1 MEKSLF
7 IPTSVHYTAQKN
19 TKMVFFGAKDRNH
32 STLLL
37 ATKHTKMEF
46 FGAKDKTREYPL
58 SVQFSE
64 EGIRLMHH
72 LIG

>member
-1 MEKSLF
+1 
-7 IPTSVHYTAQKN
+7 
-19 TKMVFFGAKDRNH
+19 MVFFGAKDRNH

-64 EGIRLMHH
+64 EGIRLMHPSRD
-72 LIG
+72 LPKLVIPPFQRRSSERDDR